1 MICLR
6 TDNHYPAV
14 PFDAFDIFLQRRL
27 IDDHFLLCRG
37 SVDEGQLLSYPANHT
52 DMRYIQA
59 FYRGD
64 KADDIAFFY
73 AGC

>member
-27 IDDHFLLCRG
+27 IDD
-37 SVDEGQLLSYPANHT
+37 Q
-52 DMRYIQA
+52 
-59 FYRGD
+59 
-64 KADDIAFFY
+64 FFCVVE
-73 AGC
+73 A